1 MGNIDNKD
9 LKKKSELGVASLV
22 LGIVSIVFAIF
33 WYITLPCGILA
44 IIFGKKAINRVGSK
58 LGKAGLILG
67 IIGLVIFGLIYL
79 SFIGIII
86 VANF

>member
-1 MGNIDNKD
+1 MENIDSKD
-9 LKKKSELGVASLV
+9 LKKKSELGVTSLV
-22 LGIVSIVFAIF
+22 LGIISIVFSIF
-33 WYITLPCGILA
+33 WYMTLPCGILA

-67 IIGLVIFGLIYL
+67 IIGLAIFTLIYL
-79 SFIGIII
+79 SFIGLII